1 MNRNLRLYSGALFL
15 FCMAVFFFYLVR
27 SVAVPFLLALIMAYF
42 LDPAADALE
51 RRRVSRTAAVCLV
64 FVFFVLALG
73 AILVFL
79 APALKQEM
87 RLMQQ
92 ALPEYAENLYRLL
105 PKPVFDLLGISRG
118 EELQSLFD
126 KVLAGTKN
134 LSFDVINQV
143 AVFLS
148 RAFSSTLGFML
159 AVLGYFIIPIYLFYL
174 LRDFDRV
181 KEGTLTLVPPRHRR
195 QILALG
201 KEIDGVLGGFIR
213 GQLTVCMILAVLYS
227 AGLWVIGIDL
237 AIVIGLLSGV
247 AFIIPYLGTILGILL
262 AGIMAVAKF
271 HDLLHPLLV
280 IAWFSMVQGLEGT
293 VITPRL
299 VGNRVGLHPLATIL
313 AVLVGG
319 ELFGFLGLL
328 LAVPVTASGNVLGRH
343 LLERYRQSDLFGPG
357 EGEEL

>member
-1 MNRNLRLYSGALFL
+1 MNRNIRLYSGAIIL
-15 FCMAVFFFYLVR
+15 FCLAAFFLYLVR
-27 SVAVPFLLALIMAYF
+27 SVAVPFLLALILAYF

-64 FVFFVLALG
+64 FAVFVLVVG
-73 AILVFL
+73 AVLAFL
-79 APALKQEM
+79 APALEQEM
-87 RLMQQ
+87 GQMQQ

-118 EELQSLFD
+118 EELQGLFD
-126 KVLAGTKN
+126 KLLAGTKN
-134 LSFDVINQV
+134 LSFDVVNQV

-148 RAFSSTLGFML
+148 RAFSSTLGFLL

-174 LRDFDRV
+174 LRDFDRI
-181 KEGTLTLVPPRHRR
+181 KEGTVSLVPPRHRW
-195 QILALG
+195 QVVALS

-227 AGLWVIGIDL
+227 VGLWVIGIDL
-237 AIVIGLLSGV
+237 AMVIGLLSGA

-262 AGIMAVAKF
+262 AGIMAAAKF

-280 IAWFSMVQGLEGT
+280 IGWFSLVQGLEGT

-328 LAVPVTASGNVLGRH
+328 LAVPVTASGTVLGKH
-343 LLERYRQSDLFGPG
+343 LLERYRQSGLFGSA
-357 EGEEL
+357 EGGL